1 MDPPAAEVSGFREVS
16 PGKVVRES
24 RGHTPQGST
33 TRGGGGVHF
42 SVLSGIGALDH
53 YKWGVPS
60 GRGGRAKRETAVER
74 SESRCM
80 G

>member
-1 MDPPAAEVSGFREVS
+1 MDPPAAVVSGFREVS

-53 YKWGVPS
+53 YRWGAPS
-60 GRGGRAKRETAVER
+60 GQGREDGDGTAIR
-74 SESRCM
+74 R
-80 G
+80 

>member
-1 MDPPAAEVSGFREVS
+1 MDPPAAVVSGFREVS

-42 SVLSGIGALDH
+42 SVLSSIGALDH
-53 YKWGVPS
+53 YRWGVPS
-60 GRGGRAKRETAVER
+60 GSGLSAEEGAAGYVTVI
-74 SESRCM
+74 
-80 G
+80 